1 MTEAR
6 RNSPDVSILIPV
18 YNRKLFIADCIQS
31 VLDQTYQDFEV
42 VVVDNASEDGTW
54 DICQQFAAKD
64 QRVRVFQNE
73 TNIGAVRNWL
83 RCISLA
89 KGTYGKILFSDDLIL
104 PSFLEK
110 TIPLLE
116 VDQECAFVYTAAEIF
131 SESGVI
137 AAKAYTSDSDVM
149 KSDDFIRRSLKDAN
163 VPVSPGCA
171 LFRMEDLRK
180 NLLLSVPNR
189 GNVDIT
195 EKGAGSDLLIYLL
208 TANDYDHVR
217 IINEPL
223 SRFRAHPGSI
233 TIHEQSRITPYYDL
247 AKIWFASQYINDKRL
262 LAEFN
267 TQVYLRTLLNKH
279 KVRGLN
285 SLDDYYSSDNSKN
298 EIRIIVLVTLVVDHM
313 LRTAWRFFKRLR
325 NAVRIKGWIW

>member
-1 MTEAR
+1 MTGIQ
-6 RNSPDVSILIPV
+6 RNFPTVSILIPV
-18 YNRKLFIADCIQS
+18 YNREGFIAECIQS
-31 VLDQTYQDFEV
+31 ALDQAYQGFEV
-42 VVVDNASEDGTW
+42 VVVDNASDDGTW
-54 DICQQFAAKD
+54 DICQQFAAND

-73 TNIGAVRNWL
+73 TNIGAVRNWQ
-83 RCISLA
+83 RCIAIA

-131 SESGVI
+131 SKSGVI
-137 AAKAYTSDSDVM
+137 AAKAYASDSDVM
-149 KSDDFIRRSLKDAN
+149 RSDDFIKRSLKDAN

-171 LFRMEDLRK
+171 LFRMEDLRR

-195 EKGAGSDLLIYLL
+195 EKGAGSDLLIFLL
-208 TANDYDHVR
+208 TAKDYDHVR
-217 IINEPL
+217 VVNEPL

-233 TIHEQSRITPYYDL
+233 TIHEQSGITPYYDL
-247 AKIWFASQYINDKRL
+247 AKIWFASQHVNDKRL

-267 TQVYLRTLLNKH
+267 TQVYLRTIINKH

-285 SLDDYYSSDNSKN
+285 SLDDYYSSDKSKH
-298 EIRIIVLVTLVVDHM
+298 EIRIVVLLKLLFDRM
-313 LRTAWRFFKRLR
+313 LRTAWRLFKRLVMVTKIR
-325 NAVRIKGWIW
+325 G